1 MEITWASLWRI
12 VLMIAAIGVVFV
24 VREVVAVLLLAIVIS
39 SALDAPLNWMEKQKV
54 PRIMGILF
62 ILVSGIAI
70 VAMLLYTII
79 PIAAIEVRDFAD
91 NMDKASETIGA
102 ALGMPHLTDAINNG
116 LSSVSSSFAPN
127 LLSVSILPQLFE
139 NLVMVVLVMVISIY
153 LAWYRDGIESFLRA
167 VLPLQYEQYSISV
180 LHRARKK
187 IGRWLEG
194 QIIVTAIIALIVFFG
209 LKLLGVNYA
218 LVLALLTGVLEIIP
232 FVGPIVAGSLAFM
245 VGISQSMTIGIAA
258 VILFFIV
265 HQLEAHIM
273 MPLVMRKTTGIHPV
287 IVALSIVAGYQ
298 LAGFIGIILAIPFVV
313 VIQELV
319 DDFTIRKHRQPTL

>member
-1 MEITWASLWRI
+1 
-12 VLMIAAIGVVFV
+12 MIAAIGVVFV